1 MKFKFTKAAAIA
13 AIAAGAMLA
22 VPSAAS
28 AATYTPAPSGETSVS
43 VVAPGGTFQFFVEDD
58 AFVPGETVSISITGE
73 NAAGASLAFAR
84 FAVTTNVLGTT
95 TANATGGVDAVSI
108 TLPADAT
115 GTYTILATS
124 ASNPVGVSA
133 TITVAAAAGGDA
145 ADDGLAATGLDSAAT
160 LTLWVGGGALILVG
174 GGLAV
179 AGAVRRNKRQV
190 AA

>member
-1 MKFKFTKAAAIA
+1 ME
-13 AIAAGAMLA
+13 L
-22 VPSAAS
+22 SD
-28 AATYTPAPSGETSVS
+28 Y
-43 VVAPGGTFQFFVEDD
+43 FVEDD

-95 TANATGGVDAVSI
+95 TANATGGVDAASI